1 MKILT
6 FSDSEIWDIFR
17 LLASILHFGNIQLEA
32 KEIATVDGCAIQ
44 NKGEVGK
51 VATLLEVSLTCDL
64 YLYFLR
70 CAVHSSPQ
78 YFGEITNQSTNFKS
92 SIFLFQVTKMC
103 CVIQLR

>member
-32 KEIATVDGCAIQ
+32 REIATVDGCAIR
-44 NKGEVGK
+44 NNAEVGK

-64 YLYFLR
+64 CTFFNVLLFTCSLLME
-70 CAVHSSPQ
+70 
-78 YFGEITNQSTNFKS
+78 EIVKNITFRDLKLKLKVREQHNRTTSA
-92 SIFLFQVTKMC
+92 
-103 CVIQLR
+103 